1 MRCPKCQNHDDKVID
16 SRVAREGIAI
26 RRRRECLACAFRF
39 TTYEE
44 IERAEMIVVK
54 RTGGREP
61 FSREKLLRGFIKAC
75 EKRTVPLEQLESAA
89 DAVVAELESLAL
101 REIDSRTIGMHVM
114 EHLHGIDPV
123 AYVRYASVY
132 RQFQEVG
139 EFIEAIHSMER
150 LQPRNAQQP
159 ELFS

>member
-1 MRCPKCQNHDDKVID
+1 
-16 SRVAREGIAI
+16 
-26 RRRRECLACAFRF
+26 
-39 TTYEE
+39 
-44 IERAEMIVVK
+44 
-54 RTGGREP
+54 
-61 FSREKLLRGFIKAC
+61 
-75 EKRTVPLEQLESAA
+75 
-89 DAVVAELESLAL
+89 
-101 REIDSRTIGMHVM
+101 M